1 MGLTYDEAM
10 DLPLSLL
17 YDLMAIHPIK
27 KEGYRYRQTV
37 AEGQA
42 ELIQMMKT
50 LK

>member
-1 MGLTYDEAM
+1 MGLTYDETM
-10 DLPLSLL
+10 TIPLSLL
-17 YDLMAIHPIK
+17 YDLISIHQIK

>member
-17 YDLMAIHPIK
+17 YDLMAIHQIK

>member
-17 YDLMAIHPIK
+17 YDLMAIHQIK

-42 ELIQMMKT
+42 ELIQLMKT